1 MYNSVYSD
9 SFTVIIDPCPSTVID
24 SYAIRNMKI
33 AVHGSADVEVLSSIP
48 QDSVSK
54 LNGDLSGE
62 TFCGSRSMTI
72 KSVSPS
78 TPAYSGFLS
87 FDTSSTPTLTA
98 ATNDSSHQG
107 VYTVTVEIVLDN
119 YPTIKSTETF

>member
-1 MYNSVYSD
+1 M
-9 SFTVIIDPCPSTVID
+9 IDPCLPTVID
-24 SYAIRNMKI
+24 LFAISDMQV
-33 AVHGSADVEVLSSIP
+33 AVDALAEVQILSSNP

-78 TPAYSGFLS
+78 SPAYNAFLS
-87 FDTSSTPTLTA
+87 FDSSSTPTLTA
-98 ATNDSSHQG
+98 VTNDSSYQG